1 MNSFLLACSL
11 LFPLA
16 WTICNG
22 PRVAF
27 VQVAGGLVA
36 LAWLA
41 SKRQLW
47 ALLRLSP
54 FVFAG
59 MIYAF
64 CSYVSAEP
72 RDTYPYQAALVLLF
86 YGLPTG
92 LCLRRL
98 VLRDR
103 DGPVA
108 WAMLAFAIGMTAI
121 GLFILRNPEVQRI
134 TAVSAAGLQR
144 TNGADDTAIAYLHV
158 FSISNVIIGIIP
170 FTLFALAALPL
181 VLAAR
186 GLALRLAVCAAAVL
200 AGYANILIATR
211 TTLMA
216 TALSGIAVLALAFR
230 SIPGRRLLVCGA
242 SMAAL
247 LLVGVGYVGAKSDR
261 FQFLVGRFAEM
272 GSDSRLDIWSE
283 AARILERTPDGHGIR
298 QLQSHEWAHNLFLDV
313 GLTDGWIA
321 IVAMMAMYGGAFYFA
336 WRAVRTPGFFEA
348 GASVMMLGWLLS
360 TFVASMILPPQ
371 AAFLATMHFAL
382 GYFSPCRGP
391 VYPAAVEQ
399 SWTELE
405 RPWISAPVEDAALH
419 GSHS

>member
-1 MNSFLLACSL
+1 MSSFLLVCVL

-22 PRVAF
+22 PKVAF
-27 VQVAGGLVA
+27 AQVAGGLVA

-41 SKRQLW
+41 SKRHLW

-54 FVFAG
+54 FLLAG

-64 CSYVSAEP
+64 CAYVSAEP

-98 VLRDR
+98 VQRDQ

-121 GLFILRNPEVQRI
+121 GFVILNNPEVQRI
-134 TAVSAAGLQR
+134 TAVSAGGFQR
-144 TNGADDTAIAYLHV
+144 TNGTDDNAIAYLHL

-170 FTLFALAALPL
+170 FTLFALAAVP
-181 VLAAR
+181 
-186 GLALRLAVCAAAVL
+186 LALTARSWTLRVAVGAAAIL
-200 AGYANILIATR
+200 AGYANVQIATR

-216 TALSGIAVLALAFR
+216 TVLSGIAVFALAFR
-230 SIPGRRLLVCGA
+230 SIPWRRHVVYGA
-242 SMAAL
+242 SLAAL
-247 LLVGVGYVGAKSDR
+247 LLAGAGYVGMKSDR
-261 FQFLVGRFAEM
+261 FQYLVGRFSEM

-283 AARILERTPDGHGIR
+283 AVGILERTPDGHGIR

-321 IVAMMAMYGGAFYFA
+321 IGAMMALYGGAFYLA
-336 WRAVRTPGFFEA
+336 WKATRTPGFFAA
-348 GASVMMLGWLLS
+348 GANVMMLGWLLS

-382 GYFSPCRGP
+382 GYFTPSRAP
-391 VYPAAVEQ
+391 VHEAPMEPPPA
-399 SWTELE
+399 ELE
-405 RPWISAPVEDAALH
+405 RQWTRQPVEDAALH
-419 GSHS
+419 GNHF

>member
-1 MNSFLLACSL
+1 MSSFLLVCVL

-22 PRVAF
+22 PKVAF
-27 VQVAGGLVA
+27 AQVAGGLVA

-41 SKRQLW
+41 SKRHLW

-54 FVFAG
+54 FLLAG

-64 CSYVSAEP
+64 CAYVSAEP

-98 VLRDR
+98 VQRDQ

-121 GLFILRNPEVQRI
+121 GFVILNNPEVQRI
-134 TAVSAAGLQR
+134 TAVSVGGFQR
-144 TNGADDTAIAYLHV
+144 TNGTDDNAIAYLHL

-170 FTLFALAALPL
+170 FTLFALAAVP
-181 VLAAR
+181 
-186 GLALRLAVCAAAVL
+186 LALTARSWTLRVAVGAAAIL
-200 AGYANILIATR
+200 AGYANVQIATR

-216 TALSGIAVLALAFR
+216 TVLSGIAVFALAFR
-230 SIPGRRLLVCGA
+230 SIPWRRHVVYGA
-242 SMAAL
+242 SLAAL
-247 LLVGVGYVGAKSDR
+247 LLAGAGYVGMKSDR
-261 FQFLVGRFAEM
+261 FQYLVGRFSEM

-283 AARILERTPDGHGIR
+283 AVGILERTPDGHGIR

-321 IVAMMAMYGGAFYFA
+321 IGAMMVLYGGAFYLA
-336 WRAVRTPGFFEA
+336 WKATRTPGFFAA
-348 GASVMMLGWLLS
+348 GANVMMLGWLLS

-382 GYFSPCRGP
+382 GYFTPSRGP
-391 VYPAAVEQ
+391 VHEAPMEPPPA
-399 SWTELE
+399 ELE
-405 RPWISAPVEDAALH
+405 RQWTRQPVEDAALH
-419 GSHS
+419 GNHS